1 RTWNT
6 TGELE
11 TAIHRY
17 MAFYNNQRIKTS
29 LGGITIN
36 EHRNQL
42 ESTLTN

>member
-1 RTWNT
+1 
-6 TGELE
+6 
-11 TAIHRY
+11 